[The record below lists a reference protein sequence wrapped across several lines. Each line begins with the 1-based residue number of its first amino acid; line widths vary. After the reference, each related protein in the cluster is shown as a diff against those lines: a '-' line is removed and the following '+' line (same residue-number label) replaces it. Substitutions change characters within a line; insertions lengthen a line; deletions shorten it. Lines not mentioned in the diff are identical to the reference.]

1 MNELMKDFS
10 NASFPPETLGIMK
23 IALDAAVAS
32 LPEPVSSVHVQS
44 IAESILRSAKEGERD
59 PAALQ
64 RMALIELQIS
74 PR

>member
-1 MNELMKDFS
+1 MKDFS
-10 NASFPPETLGIMK
+10 NASFPPETISIMT

-32 LPEPVSSVHVQS
+32 LPEPVSSAHVQS
-44 IAESILRSAKEGERD
+44 IAESILRSTKEGERD

-64 RMALIELQIS
+64 RMALIELQIA